1 MFTSYWLVLTIIRT
15 SGSSSLLDWIGAE
28 AFISS
33 RHLMSLSRYSMSITI
48 FNGLT
53 RQTKHQLERFRIRT
67 FHLQARRIWIKSLR
81 LSIRV
86 NRKNKHLISIKN
98 RPLLNSKVLALW
110 FKNTLK
116 NLCCSRRENSTL
128 EFGLWSTLMESATF
142 LGIKTFILI
151 VHLESAMSGL
161 VAKITIWSQ
170 KIWTRSMFIWQTMLS
185 RRIQIIMVNT
195 KMEIKYRLESYL

>member
-1 MFTSYWLVLTIIRT
+1 MIEEAFSLEMFTSYSLVLMIIRI
-15 SGSSSLLDWIGAE
+15 SGFSSLLAWIGAE

-33 RHLMSLSRYSMSITI
+33 RHLMSLNRYWMSITI

-53 RQTKHQLERFRIRT
+53 KQTKHQLERFLIRT

-81 LSIRV
+81 LLIMV
-86 NRKNKHLISIKN
+86 NRKNKHLNSIKN

-128 EFGLWSTLMESATF
+128 EFGLWSTLMESAMS
-142 LGIKTFILI
+142 LGIEIFPYNGLFRECYVRTSCEDYDLESENLDKIY
-151 VHLESAMSGL
+151 VHLTNNA
-161 VAKITIWSQ
+161 I
-170 KIWTRSMFIWQTMLS
+170 
-185 RRIQIIMVNT
+185 
-195 KMEIKYRLESYL
+195 

>member
-15 SGSSSLLDWIGAE
+15 SGSSSLLAWIGAE
-28 AFISS
+28 AFTSS

-53 RQTKHQLERFRIRT
+53 RPTKHLLERFLIQT

-81 LSIRV
+81 LLIRV
-86 NRKNKHLISIKN
+86 NRKNRL
-98 RPLLNSKVLALW
+98 LLNSKVLALW

-128 EFGLWSTLMESATF
+128 EFGLWSTLMESATC
-142 LGIKTFILI
+142 LGIEILLLM
-151 VHLESAMSGL
+151 VYLENAMSGL

-170 KIWTRSMFIWQTMLS
+170 RIWTRSMFIWRTMLS

-195 KMEIKYRLESYL
+195 KMEIKYHLESYL